1 MKFLHKPD
9 LPFDA
14 TPPSYREI
22 SKIIHKMKSS
32 GSACPFDHVNAIA
45 LKRFPILRSFIV
57 GLKTSF
63 QPLGEKVSAC
73 LYTKKVHQKSHPTS
87 DL

>member
-14 TPPSYREI
+14 TQPSYREI

-32 GSACPFDHVNAIA
+32 GSACPFDHVNEIA
-45 LKRFPILRSFIV
+45 LQRCPILRSFIV
-57 GLKTSF
+57 GVKTSF

>member
-1 MKFLHKPD
+1 MKFLHKLD

-32 GSACPFDHVNAIA
+32 GSAGPFDHVNAIV
-45 LKRFPILRSFIV
+45 LQRCPILRSFIV
-57 GLKTSF
+57 GVKTSF

>member
-1 MKFLHKPD
+1 MKFLHKLD

-32 GSACPFDHVNAIA
+32 GSACPFDHVNEIA
-45 LKRFPILRSFIV
+45 LQRCPILRSFIV
-57 GLKTSF
+57 GVKTSF